1 LRLPIPES
9 AATQFEAADF
19 GIGSDVKKTGF
30 SVGPTYPS
38 GEKGNGNQLKDN
50 LKGGLGQPWSNI
62 QTPFFLLL
70 EGGIN
75 AAKRERERGGHPP

>member
-19 GIGSDVKKTGF
+19 RIGSDVKKTGF

-50 LKGGLGQPWSNI
+50 PKGGLGQPWSNI
-62 QTPFFLLL
+62 
-70 EGGIN
+70 
-75 AAKRERERGGHPP
+75 